1 MIHPTFFRLS
11 EEKRERILAAAR
23 REFSE
28 HVYEKSSINRILDE
42 AGVPKGSFYQ
52 YFDDKSDLFYLCI
65 NSVYEKILAARAR
78 KHEDLLGAGMLR
90 MKKLGYDRGYQLFSE
105 DLHSF
110 LEETEFR
117 LFDNLLQAPP
127 AIRNYVQMSVA
138 SDLIAPVFCK
148 ELQADPDV
156 RKDIDYDYYAYLLS
170 LTEVIP
176 VDYAA
181 RHGLGTQEAVRLGFE
196 YMRSIYESIAASSIH
211 AG

>member
-1 MIHPTFFRLS
+1 MVHATFFRLS

-42 AGVPKGSFYQ
+42 AEVPKGSFYQ

-65 NSVYEKILAARAR
+65 SSVYKKILDARAR
-78 KHEDLLGAGMLR
+78 NHEDLLGAGMLR
-90 MKKLGYDRGYQLFSE
+90 MKELGYDRGYQLFTE
-105 DLHSF
+105 DLHTF
-110 LEETEFR
+110 LEEAEFR

-138 SDLIAPVFCK
+138 SDLIAPVFRK
-148 ELQADPDV
+148 ELQADPNV

-181 RHGLGTQEAVRLGFE
+181 RHGLGTGEAVRLGFE
-196 YMRSIYESIAASSIH
+196 YMRSIYESVTK
-211 AG
+211 